1 MMKCKPSGLVERAQE
16 EPVSNEGGED
26 HAGNHN
32 KDDSNTGDGL

>member
-26 HAGNHN
+26 HVGDHHQ
-32 KDDSNTGDGL
+32 DDPDTGGR